1 MKVDGASLSTKM
13 SPTTTGDAALLNVA
27 VTTTCNIHET
37 GGLDDGTMHN
47 NDTTASMQTCI
58 MSYRAGIENISAGQS
73 RAVSVCFTPSAG
85 QLSSVGIT
93 KQRQQRKSARCKR
106 TRVVTLAQRSA
117 ANIRERRR
125 MRSLNDA
132 FDKLRDAVPTFSYEK
147 ELSRIETLRMASVYI
162 EFHLTDIVPSCH
174 GHRHCSAFDQ
184 NSCSPPETALIANS
198 PSFAMTA
205 PVATDDRYYR
215 DANDNDLHEDD
226 QMAHP

>member
-1 MKVDGASLSTKM
+1 MMKVDGASLSTKM

-37 GGLDDGTMHN
+37 GGLDDGTMQN
-47 NDTTASMQTCI
+47 NDTTASMQKCI
-58 MSYRAGIENISAGQS
+58 MSYRAGIETISAGQS

-85 QLSSVGIT
+85 QLSSVGRT

-106 TRVVTLAQRSA
+106 TRVVTLAQRSE

-162 EFHLTDIVPSCH
+162 KVLTDLTH
-174 GHRHCSAFDQ
+174 
-184 NSCSPPETALIANS
+184 PEKT
-198 PSFAMTA
+198 
-205 PVATDDRYYR
+205 
-215 DANDNDLHEDD
+215 H
-226 QMAHP
+226 